1 MNKNKTS
8 IVKDLKAKTILVARE
23 FDAPLSLVWRAYTE
37 SELLDQWWGPNPWRA
52 VTKSMNFEVGGRWL
66 YAMVGPAGEQMWSKM
81 EYTFIQPKTQ
91 IGLLDSFCNEEG
103 VTNSEFPIS
112 EGTFHFTE
120 TEKGV
125 LTEFKMNYP
134 SEKDIETL
142 VEMGF
147 ETGISI
153 GLQQLEELLNTLK

>member
-1 MNKNKTS
+1 
-8 IVKDLKAKTILVARE
+8 
-23 FDAPLSLVWRAYTE
+23 
-37 SELLDQWWGPNPWRA
+37 
-52 VTKSMNFEVGGRWL
+52 MNFEVGGQWL

-81 EYTFIQPKTQ
+81 EYTSIEPKTQ

-103 VTNSEFPIS
+103 ITNKEFPIS
-112 EGTFHFTE
+112 EGHFYFTE
-120 TEKGV
+120 TDKGV

>member
-8 IVKDLKAKTILVARE
+8 IVKDLKAKTIIVARE

-52 VTKSMNFEVGGRWL
+52 VTKSMNFEVGGQWL
-66 YAMVGPAGEQMWSKM
+66 YAMVGPADEQMWAKM
-81 EYTFIQPKTQ
+81 EYTSIEPMHK
-91 IGLLDSFCNEEG
+91 IGIRDFFCDEEG
-103 VTNSEFPIS
+103 ITNVDYPAS
-112 EGTFHFTE
+112 EGSFLFTE
-120 TEKGV
+120 TSNGV